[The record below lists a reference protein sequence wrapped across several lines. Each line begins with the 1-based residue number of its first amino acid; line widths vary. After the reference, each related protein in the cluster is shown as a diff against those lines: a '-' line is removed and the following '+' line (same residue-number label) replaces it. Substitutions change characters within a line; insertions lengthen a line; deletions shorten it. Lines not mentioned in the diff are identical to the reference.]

1 MLAVRLRF
9 KKQFAPLDM
18 DLSQTQD
25 VFLRNMFE
33 LLVLLMQLRRT
44 GMEILMG
51 DLDSVV
57 WWHVEY
63 VE

>member
-57 WWHVEY
+57 W
-63 VE
+63 